1 LQASKM
7 IDDALQLLA
16 YQLRSC
22 GIAVTRDV
30 PVELPPLLG
39 DADQLQQVMANL
51 LTNARQALEQC
62 AEPRYIHIAA
72 RMADD
77 AIEVTV
83 ADNGP
88 GIPADVQGRIFD
100 PFFTTKPIGAGTGI
114 GLAVS
119 RGIAEAHGGSLGLS
133 DAAEGGAC
141 FVLRLPLAPAE
152 VVTAAER
159 VARRAEAGEAQPVRR
174 ALVVDDEPDLAGM
187 LAEILR
193 PLGYRCDLAGTGAE
207 AQRLLMGRDYDV
219 ILCDL
224 RMPDIDGG
232 ALYAWMEGVR
242 PHLCARTVF
251 VTGDTLGQAT
261 SDVLARSNRPV
272 IEKPFLPETV
282 RQLVL
287 AMQTG

>member
-1 LQASKM
+1 
-7 IDDALQLLA
+7 
-16 YQLRSC
+16 
-22 GIAVTRDV
+22 
-30 PVELPPLLG
+30 
-39 DADQLQQVMANL
+39 
-51 LTNARQALEQC
+51 
-62 AEPRYIHIAA
+62 
-72 RMADD
+72 
-77 AIEVTV
+77 
-83 ADNGP
+83 
-88 GIPADVQGRIFD
+88 
-100 PFFTTKPIGAGTGI
+100 
-114 GLAVS
+114 
-119 RGIAEAHGGSLGLS
+119 
-133 DAAEGGAC
+133 
-141 FVLRLPLAPAE
+141 
-152 VVTAAER
+152 
-159 VARRAEAGEAQPVRR
+159 
-174 ALVVDDEPDLAGM
+174 M

-193 PLGYRCDLAGTGAE
+193 PLVYRCDLAGTGAE

-232 ALYAWMEGVR
+232 ALYAWIEGVR

>member
-1 LQASKM
+1 
-7 IDDALQLLA
+7 
-16 YQLRSC
+16 
-22 GIAVTRDV
+22 
-30 PVELPPLLG
+30 
-39 DADQLQQVMANL
+39 MANL

-72 RMADD
+72 RMTDD
-77 AIEVTV
+77 AIEFTI

-100 PFFTTKPIGAGTGI
+100 PFFTTKPVGAGTGI

-119 RGIAEAHGGSLGLS
+119 RGIAEAHGGSLGLH
-133 DAAEGGAC
+133 DEAEGGAC
-141 FVLRLPLAPAE
+141 FALRLPLAPAE

-242 PHLCARTVF
+242 PHLCARTIF

-261 SDVLARSNRPV
+261 SGVLARSSRPV